1 MEDEKLKKIHNHI
14 NYNKEFFIGSYM
26 MDEEL
31 INAILQWKTDNGHLG
46 KKTVLKND
54 PTSKSPSKV
63 CTEWSIENDNRFY
76 PWNLYVEALRS
87 CFAEYFK
94 TYDNA
99 KTMGLPLSIEHY
111 NLQHYKPGEGFYLW
125 HKENNGFG
133 KSVFRH
139 LVYMTYLT
147 DTPKGGT
154 EFQEQNLTV
163 PCEKGVTLI
172 WPAGWT
178 HTHRGQ
184 ISEVHEKTIVTGWL
198 SFLPEEEPGKDH

>member
-1 MEDEKLKKIHNHI
+1 MLDEKLKKIHNHI

-54 PTSKSPSKV
+54 PTAKSPSKV

-147 DTPKGGT
+147 DTPGGGT

-163 PCEKGVTLI
+163 PCKKGVTLI

-184 ISEVHEKTIVTGWL
+184 ISDVHEKTIVTGWL

>member
-1 MEDEKLKKIHNHI
+1 MQKIKEHRSYPKKDFIGCYKMEDE
-14 NYNKEFFIGSYM
+14 
-26 MDEEL
+26 L
-31 INAILQWKTDNGHLG
+31 IDAILQWKSNNMHLG
-46 KKTVLKND
+46 KKTILKND
-54 PTSKSPSKV
+54 PTAKKPSKV
-63 CTEWSIENDNRFY
+63 CTEWDIGNDNRFY
-76 PWNLYVEALRS
+76 PWNHYVEALRN
-87 CFAEYFK
+87 CFGAYFK
-94 TYDNA
+94 TYDNS

-147 DTPKGGT
+147 DTPDGGT
-154 EFQEQNLTV
+154 EFQEQDLTV
-163 PCEKGVTLI
+163 PCEKGVTLV

-184 ISEVHEKTIVTGWL
+184 ISMQNEKTIVTGWL
-198 SFLPEEEPGKDH
+198 SFLPEKSPGKDQRSG

>member
-1 MEDEKLKKIHNHI
+1 MQEIKEHRTYSKKD
-14 NYNKEFFIGSYM
+14 FIGCYK
-26 MDEEL
+26 MDDKL
-31 INAILQWKTDNGHLG
+31 IDAILQWKTNNSHLG
-46 KKTVLKND
+46 NKTILKND
-54 PTSKSPSKV
+54 PTSKGPSKV
-63 CTEWSIENDNRFY
+63 CTEWGIDNDNRFY
-76 PWNLYVEALRS
+76 PWNHYVEALRN
-87 CFAEYFK
+87 CFASYFK

-147 DTPKGGT
+147 DTPDGGT

-163 PCEKGVTLI
+163 PCEKGVTLV

-184 ISEVHEKTIVTGWL
+184 ISMKHEKTIVTGWL
-198 SFLPEEEPGKDH
+198 SFLTEKSPGKDQRSG